1 MRAVSRLFGVIAIGA
16 VVAGTAAAQT
26 CNGFSS
32 LQTHKMN
39 IGANAWFYDG
49 ATSFG
54 GQFNTALSSLFL
66 GVGAGILMPD
76 GEDADNVTQIH
87 ANLGLEKMSGKISWC
102 PQTEFG
108 YDKSSADGAEASK
121 TVGARLGLA
130 YEAGGS
136 SMKFIPF
143 GNIGFD
149 KGLDLCD
156 GVPDSFECDD
166 TDVNFGGGLGIRF
179 NNGMQISPQF
189 MKSTTEGAKV
199 VWGATVSFPFGKK

>member
-1 MRAVSRLFGVIAIGA
+1 MRAVSRLFGVVAIGA
-16 VVAGTAAAQT
+16 VVAGSAGAQT
-26 CNGFSS
+26 CNGLSS
-32 LQTHKMN
+32 LKTHKMN

-66 GVGAGILMPD
+66 GVGAGITMYD
-76 GEDADNVTQIH
+76 DIGTVSIDNTTNIDVR
-87 ANLGLEKMSGKISWC
+87 LGLEKESGKISWC
-102 PQTEFG
+102 PQAEFG
-108 YDKSSADGAEASK
+108 YDKSSADGAEAQK
-121 TVGARLGLA
+121 TIGGRLGLA

-149 KGLDLCD
+149 KLLDACDLCD
-156 GVPDSFECDD
+156 DS
-166 TDVNFGGGLGIRF
+166 DVNFGAGLGIRF

-189 MKSTTEGAKV
+189 MKSTADGSSV